1 MEAFSWGAVYFVF
14 GAVVGALVHWL
25 DCALL
30 AGERRFAVMV
40 DGRCLLASL
49 LNGTVY
55 VLCAASAPVPFAL
68 SPRLALHLFL
78 SSVLLLQSLIDYDCQ
93 LLPDALTLLVLGGGT
108 LYAFLYGAGAE
119 AAAAAAAVALAFY
132 LLYRCS
138 GGLGLGDVK
147 LAGALV
153 LWLDGWE
160 QAALFLVLAFGIGGI
175 CGLLLLL
182 SGRKRRG
189 DPVAFGPFLA
199 LAAVTTL
206 LYGTQLCRWYGALFL
221 SGV

>member
-1 MEAFSWGAVYFVF
+1 MEAFSLSAVYFVL
-14 GAVVGALVHWL
+14 GAVGGALVQWL
-25 DCALL
+25 HCALL
-30 AGERRFAVMV
+30 ADERKFTVMG
-40 DGRCLLASL
+40 DGRCLLAVL
-49 LNGTVY
+49 INGTVY
-55 VLCAASAPVPFAL
+55 ALCAANAPVPFVL
-68 SPRLALHLFL
+68 SPRLALQLFL
-78 SSVLLLQSLIDYDCQ
+78 SSMLLLQSLIDYDCQ
-93 LLPDALTLLVLGGGT
+93 LLPDALTLLVLAGGA
-108 LYAFLYGAGAE
+108 LYAFLYGAGVE
-119 AAAAAAAVALAFY
+119 VAAVAAAVALAFY
-132 LLYRCS
+132 LLYYCS
-138 GGLGLGDVK
+138 SGLGLGDVK

-160 QAALFLVLAFGIGGI
+160 QAALFLVLAFGMGGI